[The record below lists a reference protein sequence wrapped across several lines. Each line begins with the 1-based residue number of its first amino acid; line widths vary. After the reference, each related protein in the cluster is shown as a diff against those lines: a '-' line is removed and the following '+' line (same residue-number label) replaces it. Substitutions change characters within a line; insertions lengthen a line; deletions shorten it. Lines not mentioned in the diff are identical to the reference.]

1 MMMATCLRTLL
12 WSFMLCFV
20 VMTVW
25 AMLMVEVVHPV
36 LEDPTNDDKRA
47 KQLSGLIS
55 ESGHLRV
62 PFSFFTL
69 HV

>member
-1 MMMATCLRTLL
+1 
-12 WSFMLCFV
+12 MLCFV